1 MVVFMLR
8 QIQKMEHAPTLNT
21 VLMVENALKNAN
33 ESAVTVAGLKRM
45 LPKQVNHNT
54 LKVILEYLEESNKI
68 AVSMRGITWIFNPNQ
83 NLKKAVARGL
93 EL

>member
-1 MVVFMLR
+1 VIK

-21 VLMVENALKNAN
+21 VLMVENTLRAAD
-33 ESAVTVAGLKRM
+33 ESAVSMAGLKRM

-68 AVSMRGITWIFNPNQ
+68 AVSMKGITWIFNPNQ
-83 NLKKAVARGL
+83 NLKKAIARGL

>member
-1 MVVFMLR
+1 MIK

-21 VLMVENALKNAN
+21 VLMVENTLRAAD
-33 ESAVTVAGLKRM
+33 ESAVSMAGLKRM

-68 AVSMRGITWIFNPNQ
+68 AVSMKGITWIFNPNQ
-83 NLKKAVARGL
+83 NLKKAIARGL